1 MESCVREVSCRL
13 LVLCLLFGE
22 KSRERNDVCVDL
34 LRLAAAAGSHY
45 AYAIQPVF
53 AVDDT
58 KLVQVSLVYRRQG
71 VNDSLV
77 GSVERE
83 RKRRGYTTQW
93 GVWRER
99 ERGGSIR
106 LSGYQLVK
114 RIPGYEVRTGY
125 WWVKSVFV

>member
-34 LRLAAAAGSHY
+34 LRLATATGSHY

-71 VNDSLV
+71 VNDSFV

-83 RKRRGYTTQW
+83 R
-93 GVWRER
+93 
-99 ERGGSIR
+99 ERGGGIR
-106 LSGYQLVK
+106 LSGECGEREKEEGVYD
-114 RIPGYEVRTGY
+114 
-125 WWVKSVFV
+125 SVDINW